1 MISVNPIKVMVV
13 DDHDLVRK
21 GILSY
26 LKTDSDFQIVGE
38 TDSGNKAVVLAEQVN
53 PDVILMDLVMEDGDG
68 ISATKTIIEKLPHI
82 KIIILTSFY
91 DDEKVFPAIEAGAF
105 SYLLKTARAEEVV
118 DTVKKAYKGEPVI
131 ETKVAFKLLN
141 RVRKSDPKPHDSL
154 TERELE
160 VLSCL
165 GDGLTN
171 QEISEALFIGI
182 KTVKTHVSN
191 ILSKLGV
198 QDRTQAAIYAN
209 RNGLVRKS
217 NL

>member
-1 MISVNPIKVMVV
+1 MVV

-26 LKTDSDFQIVGE
+26 LKTDDQFHIVGE
-38 TDSGNKAVVLAEQVN
+38 AESGNKAIKLAESVQ
-53 PDVILMDLVMEDGDG
+53 PDVILMDLMMEDGDG
-68 ISATKTIIEKLPHI
+68 ISATKQIIEKLPHV

-105 SYLLKTARAEEVV
+105 SYLLKTAKAEEVV
-118 DTVKKAYKGEPVI
+118 DTVKKAFKGDPVI
-131 ETKVAFKLLN
+131 ETKVAYKLLN
-141 RVRKSDPKPHDSL
+141 RVRKSDPKPHDHL

-160 VLSCL
+160 VLTCL
-165 GDGLTN
+165 GDGMTN
-171 QEISEALFIGI
+171 QEISDELFIGI

-209 RNGLVRKS
+209 RNGILRKS
-217 NL
+217 E